1 MGIMRMM
8 ALRTKSIIETLIH
21 DARMLMQCPPCID
34 LSQIYARGEQ
44 SRHMRI
50 IVLTQQA
57 TTSAATVYAV
67 TKNRLEGNVVIYRC
81 IMDILAQEFDDIQR
95 GSTAM

>member
-1 MGIMRMM
+1 
-8 ALRTKSIIETLIH
+8 
-21 DARMLMQCPPCID
+21 
-34 LSQIYARGEQ
+34 
-44 SRHMRI
+44 MRI

-57 TTSAATVYAV
+57 ATSAATVYAV
-67 TKNRLEGNVVIYRC
+67 TKNRLEGNVVIYRW